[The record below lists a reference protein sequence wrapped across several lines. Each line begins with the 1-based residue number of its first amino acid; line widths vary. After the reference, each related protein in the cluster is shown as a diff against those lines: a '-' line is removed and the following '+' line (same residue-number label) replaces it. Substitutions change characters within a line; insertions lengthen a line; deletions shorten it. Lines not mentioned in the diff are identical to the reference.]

1 MASFANRLTTA
12 GDFSSFS
19 DDVATN
25 EGVVSLVN
33 THSEHSPADSQTD
46 DNSNHDRH
54 LSTTTTN
61 MHFDSRAVI
70 PIISDSED
78 DSANQSPHP
87 HLQHPPIIPITTDSK
102 EVSESESVNHS
113 PFPQPRRNPTH
124 HRAPPT
130 KLQDFVTYAARHPIS
145 DYLTYQHLSAEHTAF
160 LSYL

>member
-1 MASFANRLTTA
+1 LASSANRLTTA
-12 GDFSSFS
+12 NDSPSFS

-46 DNSNHDRH
+46 DNNNHDRH
-54 LSTTTTN
+54 LSTTTID
-61 MHFDSRAVI
+61 MHSDLRVVI

-78 DSANQSPHP
+78 DSANQSPQP

-102 EVSESESVNHS
+102 EVSESESVK

-145 DYLTYQHLSAEHTAF
+145 NYFTYQHLLTEHTAF